1 MAKIKSKTVT
11 SIIVTASIIGLIVW
25 KLSENKQVLNRN
37 AELSSAVNTIVPVM
51 VEKPQY
57 MELNET
63 FEINGRID
71 SENEVTIYSKSQ
83 GIVMKKYREV
93 GDSVDKGAVIAQL
106 ENNVIRENLRL
117 SELDLEKAQKDVK
130 RFRKLASIGAVT
142 VRELEESQLT
152 LRTVESRMVD
162 LQDQLRHTTITAP
175 VSGVINKDYFE
186 EGTLLSVGSSV
197 VDIVDN
203 HTLKMVVNVT
213 EKEVLKL
220 KVGMKT
226 VITTA
231 LYPGSTFAS
240 RISAISPKSNEQYH
254 YSVELALNRSQLK
267 PGMFA
272 TAIFNV
278 GGDNRNTL
286 VVSREATAG
295 SMKDP
300 QVFVVRDSKA
310 YKVAVKVGISNGEY
324 IEITDGIS
332 PDDVV
337 VKSGQINLIDGTKVS
352 ILNR

>member
-1 MAKIKSKTVT
+1 MDKIKSKTVT
-11 SIIVTASIIGLIVW
+11 QIIVTVSIIGLIAW
-25 KLSENKQVLNRN
+25 KLSENKQILNRN
-37 AELSSAVNTIVPVM
+37 AELSSVVNMIVPVM

-63 FEINGRID
+63 IEVNGRID
-71 SENEVTIYSKSQ
+71 SENEVTVYSKSQ
-83 GIVMKKYREV
+83 GIVTKKYRKI
-93 GDSVDKGAVIAQL
+93 GDTVSKGTVIAQL

-130 RFRKLASIGAVT
+130 RFRKLASIGAAT

-175 VSGVINKDYFE
+175 VSGIINKDYFE

-197 VDIVDN
+197 MDIVDN
-203 HTLKMVVNVT
+203 HTLKMVVNVI
-213 EKEVLKL
+213 EKEALKL
-220 KVGMKT
+220 KAGMEA
-226 VITTA
+226 VITTD
-231 LYPGSTFAS
+231 LYPGSTFTG

-254 YSVELALNRSQLK
+254 YSVELALTHSQLK

-278 GGDNRNTL
+278 GGNDCNTL
-286 VVSREATAG
+286 AVSREAITG
-295 SMKDP
+295 SIKDP
-300 QVFVVRDSKA
+300 QVFVIRDSKA

-332 PDDVV
+332 PDDIV
-337 VKSGQINLIDGTKVS
+337 VKSGQINLTDDTKVS